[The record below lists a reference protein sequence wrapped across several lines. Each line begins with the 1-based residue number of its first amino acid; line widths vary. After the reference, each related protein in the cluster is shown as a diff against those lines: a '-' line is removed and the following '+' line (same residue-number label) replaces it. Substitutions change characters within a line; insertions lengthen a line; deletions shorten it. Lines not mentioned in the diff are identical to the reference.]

1 MTLDSEIG
9 QNLGPR
15 MRIVRAAMLVASLLL
30 FNACSGQPL
39 STREKGA
46 AYGAVGGA
54 ATGAI
59 IGAFT
64 GNPGAGAAI
73 GGGLGL
79 LGGALV
85 GNAMQNREHEQAQTQ
100 SQIQQQQR
108 EKEGRDKSAGDM
120 APRHGAA
127 PLADSEGHG
136 EQDQPRPGTGPGW
149 PTHSGTDRPP
159 APLR

>member
-1 MTLDSEIG
+1 VKTDTIIG
-9 QNLGPR
+9 QTAGPR
-15 MRIVRAAMLVASLLL
+15 MRTAVAAMLVASALL
-30 FNACSGQPL
+30 FSACSGQPL

-79 LGGALV
+79 LGGALI
-85 GNAMQNREHEQAQTQ
+85 GNSMQNRETEQAQTQ
-100 SQIQQQQR
+100 SQIQQQQHEIQR
-108 EKEGRDKSAGDM
+108 QQYEIQA
-120 APRHGAA
+120 
-127 PLADSEGHG
+127 
-136 EQDQPRPGTGPGW
+136 
-149 PTHSGTDRPP
+149 
-159 APLR
+159 LRNQQGG

>member
-1 MTLDSEIG
+1 MRGELVKPDNRIEYNT
-9 QNLGPR
+9 GPR
-15 MRIVRAAMLVASLLL
+15 MRIAGAATFVACALLTL
-30 FNACSGQPL
+30 TACSGQPL

-79 LGGALV
+79 LGGALI
-85 GNAMQNREHEQAQTQ
+85 GNAMQNRENEQAQTQ
-100 SQIQQQQR
+100 TQIQQQQR
-108 EKEGRDKSAGDM
+108 EIQRQQYEIQALKNQQAG
-120 APRHGAA
+120 
-127 PLADSEGHG
+127 
-136 EQDQPRPGTGPGW
+136 
-149 PTHSGTDRPP
+149 
-159 APLR
+159 